1 MFRMMSW
8 GRVWRVDLEDSMMFR
23 TLTDEFSGTDF
34 LGDLLEGT
42 LQ

>member
-23 TLTDEFSGTDF
+23 NLIDEFSGKELF
-34 LGDLLEGT
+34 L
-42 LQ
+42 